1 MGDRLIQGR
10 TTIGNSRPE
19 IIEIPENPKRARRS
33 EEKIAQE
40 GKGRRKP
47 GQDAA
52 SEDMQR
58 QDEAL
63 GNIDGEYKRRQA
75 DAKQDATSPTRR
87 RSRRIGDPRK
97 QKQDKKTRKTPIQDW
112 ASQGGQRR
120 GETWPENLIQRG
132 AMRR

>member
-1 MGDRLIQGR
+1 MSDRPIQGR
-10 TTIGNSRPE
+10 TTIGNARPA

-40 GKGRRKP
+40 GKGRREP

-97 QKQDKKTRKTPIQDW
+97 QNKTRKREKPPYKT
-112 ASQGGQRR
+112 GQAKVGNAAARH
-120 GETWPENLIQRG
+120 GQKT
-132 AMRR
+132 